1 MLLVLFQLYL
11 CHSYARANDQYT
23 RTRICAN
30 NRCRCRHERKGLMH
44 IHPTLEQNGNAL
56 TPLFI
61 RIADQRG
68 TTWAIG
74 LNFFNQFEAIG
85 NYNAITIR
93 KILS

>member
-61 RIADQRG
+61 RIADQRV
-68 TTWAIG
+68 TTWG
-74 LNFFNQFEAIG
+74 NWPHLSLNLITP
-85 NYNAITIR
+85 YNAIV
-93 KILS
+93 